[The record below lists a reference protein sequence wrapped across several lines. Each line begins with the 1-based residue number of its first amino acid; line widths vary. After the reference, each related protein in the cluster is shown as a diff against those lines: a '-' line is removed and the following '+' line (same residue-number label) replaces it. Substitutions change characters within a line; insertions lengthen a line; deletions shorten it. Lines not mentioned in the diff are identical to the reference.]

1 MTTTE
6 IIASPAKSLLY
17 MSDKRT
23 LFIGHFKPILVQSH
37 AASTLVIA
45 LDKPLRLLSESG
57 DVVTESL
64 SFLMPAGI
72 ELSMD
77 TQGSRVLVCFLDA
90 LGVDLAILEARMQG
104 SVPVH
109 GTPCHFGLSDVDHIA
124 DKARQW
130 LDDRPPAEVTFSWLD
145 QWIGPA
151 GSELKVPG
159 DVRIARAVALI
170 KRNYSK
176 NDSIDDLAHEL
187 CLSVPR
193 LAQLFRQITGIPIRR
208 YRLWHRLYV
217 TLLGVSQGL
226 SLNEAA
232 LNAGFSDYSHF
243 SRAFKSIGG
252 INPSDVLS
260 GRNAMDIQVLAS
272 DSWQDAKR

>member
-1 MTTTE
+1 MITTDMF
-6 IIASPAKSLLY
+6 ANPSKSLVY

-23 LFIGHFKPILVQSH
+23 LFIGQLRPILAQSH
-37 AASTLVIA
+37 AASTLVVS
-45 LDKPLRLLSESG
+45 LDLPLQLLDETG
-57 DVVTESL
+57 GVVAKSR

-77 TQGSRVLVCFLDA
+77 TQGSRILICFLDA
-90 LGVDLAILEARMQG
+90 LGVDLAILETRMQQ
-104 SVPVH
+104 SIPVRNMS
-109 GTPCHFGLSDVDHIA
+109 CYFDLKDA
-124 DKARQW
+124 DRVVAQALAW
-130 LDDRPPAEVTFSWLD
+130 LQQRPDATAVFNWLD
-145 QWIGPA
+145 QWIGSA
-151 GSELKVPG
+151 GPELKVPG
-159 DVRIARAVALI
+159 DARIARAIELI

-193 LAQLFRQITGIPIRR
+193 LAQLFRQLTGIPIRR
-208 YRLWHRLYV
+208 YRMWHRLYV

-260 GRNAMDIQVLAS
+260 GRNAMDIQVLAAEG
-272 DSWQDAKR
+272 WQDA

>member
-1 MTTTE
+1 MAAHETYS
-6 IIASPAKSLLY
+6 IATKSLVY

-23 LFIGHFKPILVQSH
+23 LFIGHLKPILVQSH
-37 AASTLVIA
+37 AASTLLVS
-45 LDKPLRLLSESG
+45 LDNPLRLLGESG
-57 DVVTESL
+57 EVVAESR

-77 TQGSRVLVCFLDA
+77 TQDSRVLLCFLDA
-90 LGVDLAILEARMQG
+90 LGMDLAILATRMQR
-104 SVPVH
+104 SIPVK
-109 GTPCHFGLSDVDHIA
+109 GMFCHVDLDGA
-124 DKARQW
+124 DTLVAQALAW
-130 LDDRPPAEVTFSWLD
+130 LDLRPSPAVIFTWLE
-145 QWIGPA
+145 QWIGSA
-151 GSELKVPG
+151 GPELNVPG
-159 DVRIARAVALI
+159 DARVARAIELI

-187 CLSVPR
+187 CLSAPR

-208 YRLWHRLYV
+208 YRMWHRLYV

-272 DSWQDAKR
+272 DSWQDA